1 MTLIIKELIIR
12 GNVLKDEGQDSSSS
26 IGERELKNYLAKM
39 QRDIERKCVDKVLT
53 KLERER
59 RR

>member
-12 GNVLKDEGQDSSSS
+12 GKVLKDEGQDSSSS
-26 IGERELKNYLAKM
+26 LSERELKNYLAKM

>member
-53 KLERER
+53 TLERER